1 MLSKIR
7 HLTKHSAPTS
17 TDCSQQHFKIIQNKL
32 LNISKKQIELANTT
46 NKILD
51 EVKPLEQC
59 SNYEEFEDLLHPLNA
74 KELEALNKDL
84 EAMASVRESD
94 LLEKFAPG
102 PRDVE
107 WENSQEGLNAVR
119 ELDASLGGRRKQTHK
134 QTRKQTRKQIYKKKS
149 HKRIL
154 KQSHKKYTS
163 KRKHIYKRI
172 HRRKH

>member
-7 HLTKHSAPTS
+7 HFTKHSTPTS
-17 TDCSQQHFKIIQNKL
+17 TDCSQQHFKMIQNKL

-46 NKILD
+46 NKILE

-74 KELEALNKDL
+74 KELEALDKDL
-84 EAMASVRESD
+84 EAMESVSESD
-94 LLEKFAPG
+94 LLEKFG

-107 WENSQEGLNAVR
+107 WENSQEGLDAER
-119 ELDASLGGRRKQTHK
+119 ELDASLGGRRKRKHKQTHK
-134 QTRKQTRKQIYKKKS
+134 RIRKQTRKRQQTR
-149 HKRIL
+149 KRIR

-163 KRKHIYKRI
+163 KRKHIHKQT